1 MKKIIIA
8 GAAVAIAALGAAL
21 WMLAA
26 PSVIYQ
32 VNGTAVSDSA
42 SVNVEYESSMRVQDL
57 ADHVE
62 VRAEYDGRDVSDTI
76 VMDDVA
82 DEMVQLGTYTLT
94 YHLTEDEHPLQV
106 HVTVQD
112 TQAPQLHMDTE
123 YTTRTGET
131 FDVSRLIVQVYDNY
145 DVNVLDSL
153 SMDAVDTSAAGLKE
167 SVVRITDSS
176 GNEAEC
182 AITVDVRD
190 DASAAEAGTQ
200 YFVQQDPDDITLI
213 LNASH
218 RLAQG
223 WEPDDLTQIDDSAN
237 SGHMLRKEAAD
248 AWNELYAAAQKE
260 GITIN
265 VVSSFRTEEYQ
276 RTLFEGY
283 LAVDPDAASYSAY
296 PRTSEHELGL
306 TVDISYDAQLHD
318 DLQQS
323 QLGIWMAENGWR
335 YGWIVRYPEGKQ
347 ELTGYIYEP
356 WHYRY
361 VGRTLA
367 AQLHEQDLCLEEYY
381 AQRTEAKND

>member
-106 HVTVQD
+106 QVTVQD

-131 FDVSRLIVQVYDNY
+131 FDVSRLNVQVYDNY

-190 DASAAEAGTQ
+190 DASAAEQARSILSSRILT
-200 YFVQQDPDDITLI
+200 TLR
-213 LNASH
+213 S
-218 RLAQG
+218 
-223 WEPDDLTQIDDSAN
+223 S
-237 SGHMLRKEAAD
+237 SMLR
-248 AWNELYAAAQKE
+248 
-260 GITIN
+260 T
-265 VVSSFRTEEYQ
+265 
-276 RTLFEGY
+276 
-283 LAVDPDAASYSAY
+283 
-296 PRTSEHELGL
+296 GL
-306 TVDISYDAQLHD
+306 RKAGNRMT
-318 DLQQS
+318 
-323 QLGIWMAENGWR
+323 
-335 YGWIVRYPEGKQ
+335 
-347 ELTGYIYEP
+347 
-356 WHYRY
+356 
-361 VGRTLA
+361 
-367 AQLHEQDLCLEEYY
+367 
-381 AQRTEAKND
+381 